1 MRRFLFILFL
11 VINFNGYAQLSFEYK
26 KFSSNSGFYI
36 HSKPH
41 SNQEYDTLGQTK
53 VFDSN
58 HNLQWVINRYFT
70 GETVYVNNGGTK
82 VVFIEPFS
90 DSSSVPIRIYHED
103 GSLAKFEEKDL
114 KNDACESCNYGW
126 LYSTF
131 VLGKPNY
138 DSTLNF
144 LIFDAY
150 EADDIEE
157 KMDSN
162 NIFLKGEDLFLVTCG
177 NSVFKLNLDKGTLSK
192 TTDDAYRYFKAN
204 SVINEVNKYIKYP
217 TEFKWE
223 YGIPETV
230 EGNSFEKA
238 LAEHIGMEAYV
249 PDGSPKRKGGVRLEL
264 KLLIDKAGKAEILTL
279 ETKDEVRKQI
289 TEFINQTN
297 FTTTCIPENI
307 DKAVFLDVIFFEKK

>member
-1 MRRFLFILFL
+1 MRRLLFILFL
-11 VINFNGYAQLSFEYK
+11 VINFSGYAQLSFEFK

-36 HSKPH
+36 HSKPY

-58 HNLQWVINRYFT
+58 HNLQWVINRYFA
-70 GETVYVNNGGTK
+70 GETVFINNGGTK

-90 DSSSVPIRIYHED
+90 DSNSVPIRIYRAD
-103 GSLAKFEEKDL
+103 GSLAKFVEKDFVD
-114 KNDACESCNYGW
+114 KACESCNYGW
-126 LYSTF
+126 LYDTF

-138 DSTLNF
+138 DSASNF

-157 KMDSN
+157 KMESN

-177 NSVFKLNLDKGTLSK
+177 NSIFKLNIDKETLSK

-217 TEFKWE
+217 TEFKLE

-230 EGNSFEKA
+230 EGTSFESA
-238 LAEHIGMEAYV
+238 LAEHLGMKGSV
-249 PDGSPKRKGGVRLEL
+249 PDGLPKRHGGFSLNLE
-264 KLLIDKAGKAEILTL
+264 LLIDRAGKAEILAL
-279 ETKDEVRKQI
+279 GTKKEFEKKI
-289 TEFINQTN
+289 IEFINQTE
-297 FTTTCIPENI
+297 FTTAYIPENI
-307 DKAVFLDVIFFEKK
+307 DKAVFLDVVFFEKK